1 MSSQELRRQFCL
13 LSLLLGPAVA
23 LAQPSSST
31 DPAATA
37 LTWPELVPHDWD
49 PARSLGVKDLSRV
62 DPDDPKVRKVW
73 DAAPINAHLD
83 GKAVKMLGYLVPLD
97 ESAASL
103 SEFLL
108 VAEWGA
114 CIHTPAPP
122 SNQVVHVKLEKR
134 ALGHHAMDPVW
145 VVGIMRARR
154 STSEW
159 AHSGYVLKRAQVARY
174 VHSKQ

>member
-97 ESAASL
+97 ESAAHDR
-103 SEFLL
+103 FRHRQI
-108 VAEWGA
+108 VGA
-114 CIHTPAPP
+114 DHCAAPQKASSP
-122 SNQVVHVKLEKR
+122 SWSPENRR
-134 ALGHHAMDPVW
+134 AST
-145 VVGIMRARR
+145 MRPFSMRTR
-154 STSEW
+154 STPGCASFMPGRS
-159 AHSGYVLKRAQVARY
+159 ASNSISMATQSPLAM
-174 VHSKQ
+174 